1 MTSAISSSLTMHK
14 VAQAIT
20 AFVAIVGFVAMVL
33 LFVALGLANEHG
45 TGIKSNMAKDIAF
58 VIGISKFQLGVYSA
72 ITMLVSFLVAGL
84 LSKKC
89 TSPKRRVPSGLGERK
104 Y

>member
-1 MTSAISSSLTMHK
+1 MHK

-20 AFVAIVGFVAMVL
+20 AFMAITGFVAMCL
-33 LFVALGLANEHG
+33 LFAALGLTSYQHG
-45 TGIKSNMAKDIAF
+45 TTNTTMAKDVAF

-72 ITMLVSFLVAGL
+72 ITMVVSFFVAAL

-89 TSPKRRVPSGLGERK
+89 KPPKRRVPSGLGERK